1 VLISYPYTSNPL
13 SLTYLATGSPNCP
26 SPITRI
32 LPVFISRNE
41 GLDLQEC
48 SSSQSVTA
56 NGNPRVSSKICA
68 TKPLDLCL

>member
-1 VLISYPYTSNPL
+1 
-13 SLTYLATGSPNCP
+13 LTYLATGSPNCP